1 MRVEDEVLS
10 RVRPTPEQDDRI
22 ASVLKDLLERV
33 REVAL
38 YFKLDVEPFPAGS
51 VAKATHLKDPDIDM
65 FMLFPPEIPMDVV
78 AEKGLDIAR
87 SIMDGEERFAQHPYL
102 RGTYGGFQVDLVP
115 AYRLTDTKTLKT
127 AVDRTPFH
135 VAFVTRR
142 LRPEQRDEVRLLKQF
157 LKGVG
162 TYGAE
167 EATQGFSGY
176 LVELLV
182 MRFDTFQGA
191 LKALAGLRAGTVLD
205 LFDMLPPADRP
216 DAKDVGRFDDP
227 LVVIDPVD
235 PSRNVASPVSAQSLG
250 LTIQAAREYLE
261 EPRLAFFFPPKPDAL
276 PPERLRNTLEVRET
290 KVLALRFDIFHENP
304 DVVHGQLRKAVK
316 AIARL
321 CNLQGFPVLHA
332 AHRVLADEC
341 LILLEFEVAALPAV
355 AVHHGPRAGEGND
368 TEFLAKW
375 SKDSRTLS
383 GPYVEEGQWRV
394 DVYRAQTHVEE
405 LLRAELG
412 SMNLGKQL
420 SKQLES
426 GVKMLTSEELLAPRY
441 SETMTA
447 FLRRTPPWRWGESW

>member
-1 MRVEDEVLS
+1 MTLEDEVLS
-10 RVRPTPEQDDRI
+10 RVRPTPEQDERI
-22 ASVLKDLLERV
+22 VVVLRDLLERV

-38 YFKLDVEPFPAGS
+38 YFKLEVEPFPAGS
-51 VAKATHLKDPDIDM
+51 VAKATHLKDPDIDL
-65 FMLFPPEIPMDVV
+65 FMLFPPETPMDVV

-102 RGTYGGFQVDLVP
+102 RGTYEGFQVDLVP
-115 AYRLTDTKTLKT
+115 AYRLADTRTLKT

-135 VAFVTRR
+135 VAFVTRN
-142 LRPEQRDEVRLLKQF
+142 LRPEQRDQVRLLKQF

-176 LVELLV
+176 LVELFV
-182 MRFDTFQGA
+182 MRFGTFQGA
-191 LKALAGLRAGTVLD
+191 LKGLADHRAGTVLG

-216 DAKDVGRFDDP
+216 AADDVSKFDDP
-227 LVVIDPVD
+227 LVFIDPVD

-261 EPRLAFFFPPKPDAL
+261 DPRLAFFFPTRPDAL

-290 KVLALRFDIFHENP
+290 TVLALPFAIFHENP

-316 AIARL
+316 AITRL

-332 AHRVLADEC
+332 GHSVLADEC
-341 LILLEFEVAALPAV
+341 LVLLELEVAALPAV

-368 TEFLAKW
+368 AEFLAKW
-375 SKDSRTLS
+375 SEDRRTLV
-383 GPYVEEGQWRV
+383 GPYVEDGQWRV
-394 DVYRAQTHVEE
+394 DIYRSHARVED

-412 SMNLGKQL
+412 TMNLGKQL
-420 SKQLES
+420 SKQLEP
-426 GVKMLTSEELLAPRY
+426 GVRILTEEELLDPRY
-441 SETMTA
+441 SEAMTA
-447 FLRRTPPWRWGESW
+447 FLKRTPRWRWGETW